1 MYRQLDGSVLLR
13 PVGRGR
19 FNCAAVEADHLS
31 HIVLLSEEGEL
42 RSAAPCAH
50 SAEGRGRTPLSL
62 YLKSMLPRMMLY
74 CHVALR
80 STPLDLHIV
89 AAVSRTTLPHS
100 ETTTKRGN
108 SSEEEKV
115 GTCPASSGRSPVRS
129 RSTEL
134 GSKTWRSRRAV
145 VTHKVQEEANA
156 LAGCKRQRKACA

>member
-31 HIVLLSEEGEL
+31 HIVLLPEEGEFTI
-42 RSAAPCAH
+42 S
-50 SAEGRGRTPLSL
+50 SPLSAFCRGAGS
-62 YLKSMLPRMMLY
+62 YPFVFVFEE
-74 CHVALR
+74 HVASNDAILPC
-80 STPLDLHIV
+80 SVTKHTAGPAHIV

-100 ETTTKRGN
+100 DTTTKRGN

-145 VTHKVQEEANA
+145 VTHKV
-156 LAGCKRQRKACA
+156 